1 MPKLKNKRVVRFVLI
16 GGVCFLTNLAVLY
29 VGTDILGWY
38 YLLSMAVS
46 IIVANSL
53 GWLLNRN
60 WTFPAS
66 RFSWWMEYGR
76 YMSVSFS
83 STLISLLLMIL
94 CVSVFG
100 MHYLLASASIALA
113 MISFNFI
120 VHRDWSFAASKD
132 PVER

>member
-1 MPKLKNKRVVRFVLI
+1 MRFVLI